1 MITAKPRVFKTR
13 EKKRH
18 GKGFSRDELKKAG
31 TNMTEALKLRIPLDP
46 RRKTAH
52 EENIE
57 AIKTLI
63 TQKKAEQKPKEQK
76 PKEQKPKEQKP
87 KEQKPKEQKPKKP
100 EKKSKK

>member
-1 MITAKPRVFKTR
+1 MIAAKPRVFKTR

-18 GKGFSRDELKKAG
+18 GKGFSREELKKAG

-57 AIKTLI
+57 AVKTFI
-63 TQKKAEQKPKEQK
+63 AQKKAEQKPKKQK
-76 PKEQKPKEQKP
+76 PKK
-87 KEQKPKEQKPKKP
+87 QKPKKP

>member
-1 MITAKPRVFKTR
+1 MIAARPRVFKTR

-18 GKGFSRDELKKAG
+18 GKGFSREELKKAG
-31 TNMTEALKLRIPLDP
+31 TNMAEALKLRIPLDP

-57 AIKTLI
+57 AVKAFIA
-63 TQKKAEQKPKEQK
+63 QKKAEQKPKK
-76 PKEQKPKEQKP
+76 
-87 KEQKPKEQKPKKP
+87 QKPKKP

>member
-1 MITAKPRVFKTR
+1 MTIAKPRVFKAR
-13 EKKRH
+13 EKQRD

-31 TNMTEALKLRIPLDP
+31 TNMTDALKLKIPLDP

-57 AIKTLI
+57 AVKAFVA
-63 TQKKAEQKPKEQK
+63 QKKAEQKPKK
-76 PKEQKPKEQKP
+76 
-87 KEQKPKEQKPKKP
+87 KPKKP

>member
-1 MITAKPRVFKTR
+1 MTIANARVFKAR
-13 EKKRH
+13 EKQRD

-31 TNMTEALKLRIPLDP
+31 TNMTDALKLKIPLDP

-57 AIKTLI
+57 AVKAFVAK
-63 TQKKAEQKPKEQK
+63 KKAEQKPKK
-76 PKEQKPKEQKP
+76 
-87 KEQKPKEQKPKKP
+87 KPKKP

>member
-1 MITAKPRVFKTR
+1 MTIAKPRVFKAL
-13 EKKRH
+13 EKQRD
-18 GKGFSRDELKKAG
+18 GKGFSREELKKAG

-57 AIKTLI
+57 AVKAFVA
-63 TQKKAEQKPKEQK
+63 QKKAEQKPKK
-76 PKEQKPKEQKP
+76 
-87 KEQKPKEQKPKKP
+87 KPKKP

>member
-1 MITAKPRVFKTR
+1 MITEPRVFKTR

-18 GKGFSRDELKKAG
+18 GKGFSREELKKAG
-31 TNMTEALKLRIPLDP
+31 TNMTEASKLRIPLDP

-57 AIKTLI
+57 TVKTLI
-63 TQKKAEQKPKEQK
+63 AQKKAERTPKKQT
-76 PKEQKPKEQKP
+76 PKK
-87 KEQKPKEQKPKKP
+87 QKPKKP

>member
-1 MITAKPRVFKTR
+1 MIAARPRVFKTR

-18 GKGFSRDELKKAG
+18 GKGFSREELKKAG
-31 TNMTEALKLRIPLDP
+31 TNMAEALKLRIPLDP

-57 AIKTLI
+57 AVKTFI
-63 TQKKAEQKPKEQK
+63 AQKKAEQKPKK
-76 PKEQKPKEQKP
+76 
-87 KEQKPKEQKPKKP
+87 QKPKKP

>member
-46 RRKTAH
+46 RRRTAH

-57 AIKTLI
+57 AVKALV
-63 TQKKAEQKPKEQK
+63 TQKKAER
-76 PKEQKPKEQKP
+76 
-87 KEQKPKEQKPKKP
+87 KPKKLKP
-100 EKKSKK
+100 KKKAEPKPKRPKKAEKKSKK

>member
-1 MITAKPRVFKTR
+1 MTIANARVFKAR
-13 EKKRH
+13 EKQRD

-31 TNMTEALKLRIPLDP
+31 TNMTDALKLKIPLDP

-57 AIKTLI
+57 AVKAFVA
-63 TQKKAEQKPKEQK
+63 QKKAEQKPKK
-76 PKEQKPKEQKP
+76 
-87 KEQKPKEQKPKKP
+87 KPKKP

>member
-1 MITAKPRVFKTR
+1 MTIARPRVLKAR
-13 EKKRH
+13 EKQRD
-18 GKGFSRDELKKAG
+18 GKGFSREELKKAG

-57 AIKTLI
+57 AVKAFVA
-63 TQKKAEQKPKEQK
+63 QKKAEQKPKK
-76 PKEQKPKEQKP
+76 
-87 KEQKPKEQKPKKP
+87 KPKKP

>member
-1 MITAKPRVFKTR
+1 MTTAKPRVFKTR

-18 GKGFSRDELKKAG
+18 GKGFSREELKRAG

-57 AIKTLI
+57 TLKALM
-63 TQKKAEQKPKEQK
+63 TQKKAEQKLRRQK
-76 PKEQKPKEQKP
+76 PKKQKPEKQKPKK
-87 KEQKPKEQKPKKP
+87 QKPKKP